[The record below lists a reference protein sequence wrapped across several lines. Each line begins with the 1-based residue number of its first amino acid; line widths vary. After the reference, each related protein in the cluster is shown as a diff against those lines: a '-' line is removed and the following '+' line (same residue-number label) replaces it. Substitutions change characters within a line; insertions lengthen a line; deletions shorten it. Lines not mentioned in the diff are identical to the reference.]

1 MKQLFFKK
9 RTTTY
14 EAVHEKNQPSL
25 SMCLLMDFLGV
36 AFLTIPIFGP
46 FAEMLFAPISAFI
59 YMRMFGG
66 AKGFFG
72 GIFNFI
78 EELIPGLDF
87 IPTFTISWFLQYSR
101 RKKESLSIRP
111 IAR

>member
-9 RTTTY
+9 RTSY
-14 EAVHEKNQPSL
+14 QPLQQQKPLPSL
-25 SMCLLMDFLGV
+25 GMCLLMDFLGV
-36 AFLTIPIFGP
+36 AFLAIPFLGP
-46 FAEMLFAPISAFI
+46 FVEILFAPISAYI

-66 AKGFFG
+66 VRGFFG

-87 IPTFTISWFLQYSR
+87 IPTFTITWMIQYSR
-101 RKKESLSIRP
+101 RKKESLTLRP
-111 IAR
+111 ITR